1 MVGNRGKKSRVLL
14 QFRLEEVV
22 RTFIHPHG
30 ETASSNAEGAKKNQ
44 TNE

>member
-1 MVGNRGKKSRVLL
+1 MVGNRNRKSRVLL

-30 ETASSNAEGAKKNQ
+30 EKASSNTEGLKESQA
-44 TNE
+44 NE